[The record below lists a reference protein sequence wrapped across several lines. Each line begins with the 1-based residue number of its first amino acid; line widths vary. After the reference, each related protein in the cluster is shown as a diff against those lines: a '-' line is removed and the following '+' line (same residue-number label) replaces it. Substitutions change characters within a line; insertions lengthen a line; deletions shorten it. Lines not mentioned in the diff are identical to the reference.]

1 MILAISFLDEAS
13 SLAACR
19 SRSMAAAPPCGLV
32 WAVLIVTSRGRFLVL
47 SPRTYEPA
55 SHVILILLISDYFI
69 GFNGATTSSSWLLS
83 DASDSQNPSVYLSL
97 FTRRRTCQN
106 AISIQFLQVVLQE
119 SNFMGLVTVTTTLYK
134 RNLVSICMG

>member
-1 MILAISFLDEAS
+1 
-13 SLAACR
+13 
-19 SRSMAAAPPCGLV
+19 MAVAPPCGLV
-32 WAVLIVTSRGRFLVL
+32 WAVLTVTSRGRFLVL

-55 SHVILILLISDYFI
+55 SHVILKLLISDYFI
-69 GFNGATTSSSWLLS
+69 GFNGATISGSWLLS

-119 SNFMGLVTVTTTLYK
+119 SNFMGLVTVTTTL
-134 RNLVSICMG
+134 